1 MFLDSSKNYNF
12 RISADEVLFLF
23 ELFNQKRDTIE
34 KKRKRRERRRCR
46 RARLNNK
53 MVGEGDW

>member
-34 KKRKRRERRRCR
+34 KKEKDGNVED
-46 RARLNNK
+46 
-53 MVGEGDW
+53 VGVHA